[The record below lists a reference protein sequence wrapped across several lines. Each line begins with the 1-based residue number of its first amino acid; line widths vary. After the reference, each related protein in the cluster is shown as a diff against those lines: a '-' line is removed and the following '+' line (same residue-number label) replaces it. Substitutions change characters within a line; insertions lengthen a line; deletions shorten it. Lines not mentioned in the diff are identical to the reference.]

1 MTQSPPPLDAVPSD
15 APRSEPLYP
24 NAARVARREYVER
37 LRSRMFHVSTIV
49 LAIFAILVAFGP
61 LFARALDRET
71 TTRVGVVASEDSLAS
86 GAIGVMSSVLNSSF
100 AGAEGASPY
109 EFQRVTSRDVAVQ
122 LVEAGQLD
130 GAIVATRAPDGGID
144 FDFYTGD
151 TLGADRTQFVS
162 VGTLAV
168 AILDWTA
175 NNTVTG
181 RQFRMPTLDVVAAS
195 GPSAGGA
202 PISGSDFAGRRIVA
216 IVLLV
221 LIFMMIVIYGMWVAA
236 GVVAEK
242 TSRVMELI
250 VASASPRQLVVG
262 KVLGI
267 GVAGMTQ
274 YVLVLGCGIAA
285 IAVEERIA
293 EVAFGPGSGVAP
305 SLAALTP
312 GLLIAYALYFVL
324 GFALYA
330 LIYAAAGSLVA
341 RPEDLQTIALPLS
354 IVAIIGYLM
363 AALALTGNVPAY
375 LRFASFVPFWSPFV
389 MLTRLSVGR
398 VEAWELALSLGLLVL
413 AIVGIGWLAIR
424 VYAAGVLL
432 YGQRPGLGA
441 IVRAVREG

>member
-1 MTQSPPPLDAVPSD
+1 MTKSPPPLDAVPGD

-61 LFARALDRET
+61 LFRRALDRET
-71 TTRVGVVASEDSLAS
+71 TTHVGVVASEDSLAS
-86 GAIGVMSSVLNSSF
+86 GAIDVMSSVLNSSF

-130 GAIVATRAPDGGID
+130 GAMSRRGRPTGGID

-151 TLGADRTQFVS
+151 TLGADRTQFVP

-175 NNTVTG
+175 NDAVTG

-195 GPSAGGA
+195 GPSTGGA

-242 TSRVMELI
+242 TSPGDGADRWRRLRR
-250 VASASPRQLVVG
+250 ASSLSARCSASVSQ
-262 KVLGI
+262 
-267 GVAGMTQ
+267 A
-274 YVLVLGCGIAA
+274 
-285 IAVEERIA
+285 
-293 EVAFGPGSGVAP
+293 
-305 SLAALTP
+305 
-312 GLLIAYALYFVL
+312 
-324 GFALYA
+324 
-330 LIYAAAGSLVA
+330 
-341 RPEDLQTIALPLS
+341 
-354 IVAIIGYLM
+354 
-363 AALALTGNVPAY
+363 
-375 LRFASFVPFWSPFV
+375 
-389 MLTRLSVGR
+389 
-398 VEAWELALSLGLLVL
+398 
-413 AIVGIGWLAIR
+413 
-424 VYAAGVLL
+424 
-432 YGQRPGLGA
+432 
-441 IVRAVREG
+441 